1 MEFSEGRVNFDL
13 LRFCL
18 IVDVIGMMILIINK
32 RVWFVNNNNN
42 VFRQKVWGRRKREQE
57 QQRTNEPEKVKGR
70 VCVLTGNLSDRH
82 VSRTS

>member
-18 IVDVIGMMILIINK
+18 VVIGMMIINK
-32 RVWFVNNNNN
+32 RVWFVNNNN